1 MSGDRPDRVQE
12 AAEQAVELAAEVESS
27 AEVSI
32 DEAELAFARAALH
45 RWVDAAK
52 GVVVNPGLGRV
63 TVIHENGRVST
74 IASADLPFAMSRPI
88 NADRD

>member
-1 MSGDRPDRVQE
+1 MSGDGPDRVQG

-27 AEVSI
+27 AKASV
-32 DEAELAFARAALH
+32 DGAELEFARAALH

-74 IASADLPFAMSRPI
+74 ISSADLPFGMSRPLGG
-88 NADRD
+88 DEV